1 MTTRNIQTQCGLCH
15 YYRQK
20 NSKHNGYIPM
30 RFVTIGKYIDEQEV
44 YIVKYENFRLGGEQ
58 NQVVHAGSVGC
69 FIRVQR
75 VLTLSS

>member
-1 MTTRNIQTQCGLCH
+1 MDQIKEDLDR
-15 YYRQK
+15 
-20 NSKHNGYIPM
+20 
-30 RFVTIGKYIDEQEV
+30 DE
-44 YIVKYENFRLGGEQ
+44 RLGVGGEQ